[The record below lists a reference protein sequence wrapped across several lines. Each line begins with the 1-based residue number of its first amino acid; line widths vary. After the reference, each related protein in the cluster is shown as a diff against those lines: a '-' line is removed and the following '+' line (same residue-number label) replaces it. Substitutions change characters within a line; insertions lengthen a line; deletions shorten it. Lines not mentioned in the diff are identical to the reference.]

1 MARPK
6 NNTPRLTEKE
16 SELMKILWSEGALT
30 VRQILEHYDDPKPHF
45 NTVST
50 TVRILEDKGFVGHEV
65 ISGGY
70 KYYAVASIDD
80 FRKKSMAEVV
90 SSFFGNSYKTAVSA
104 LVADEKISAD
114 ELREILNMIDDNNK

>member
-6 NNTPRLTEKE
+6 SNTPRLTEKE
-16 SELMKILWSEGALT
+16 SELMKILWREGALT

-50 TVRILEDKGFVGHEV
+50 TVRILEDKGFVGHEA
-65 ISGGY
+65 IPGGY
-70 KYYAVASIDD
+70 KYYAIASIDD

-90 SSFFGNSYKTAVSA
+90 SSFFGNSYKSVVSA
-104 LVADEKISAD
+104 LVADEKISAN
-114 ELREILNMIDDNNK
+114 ELREILKMIDENNK

>member
-6 NNTPRLTEKE
+6 NDKPRLTEKE

-50 TVRILEDKGFVGHEV
+50 TVRILEDKGFVAHES
-65 ISGGY
+65 IPGGY
-70 KYYAVASIDD
+70 RYYAIASIDD
-80 FRKKSMAEVV
+80 FRKKSLAEVV
-90 SSFFGNSYKTAVSA
+90 SSFFGNSYKSAVSA

-114 ELREILNMIDDNNK
+114 ELREILKMIDDNNK

>member
-30 VRQILEHYDDPKPHF
+30 VRQILEHYDNPKPHF

-50 TVRILEDKGFVGHEV
+50 TMRILEDKGFVGHEI

-70 KYYAVASIDD
+70 RYYAIASIDD

-90 SSFFGNSYKTAVSA
+90 RNFFGNSYKSVVSD

-114 ELREILNMIDDNNK
+114 ELREILKMIDDNNK

>member
-1 MARPK
+1 
-6 NNTPRLTEKE
+6 
-16 SELMKILWSEGALT
+16 MKILWSEGALT
-30 VRQILEHYDDPKPHF
+30 VRQILEHFEEPKPHF

-65 ISGGY
+65 IPGGY
-70 KYYAVASIDD
+70 KYHAVASIDD

-90 SSFFGNSYKTAVSA
+90 SCFFGNSYKSVVSE

-114 ELREILNMIDDNNK
+114 ELREILKMIDDNNK